1 MNPQQMHMMHLDQR
15 VMQMRQSFPDQQHP
29 MPMHPHQI
37 MMQQQQQHQMMLQQQ
52 QQHAVAQQPSQAR
65 QPEEDKVLVKVK
77 ELIEKTLRDKWN
89 LTLKEASHK
98 LYANG
103 MLDMGKQTNDVNQ
116 GSNFESNLEDFYAT
130 LDQVEVALRC
140 AIDCHQQA
148 QSSNCYMQVPPNP
161 SRLESTS
168 TNPDE
173 FLSYPQYIA
182 VAKKQI
188 AYANDIKQIIS
199 QATTD
204 VVEQRQT
211 LPTQQQQQTQPPAQQ
226 QQVGQQQQQQPPSQ
240 QMGGQQQQMSYP
252 MAGQQPQ
259 SM

>member
-1 MNPQQMHMMHLDQR
+1 MFFYLMFFKQKSIH
-15 VMQMRQSFPDQQHP
+15 RQINWVF
-29 MPMHPHQI
+29 
-37 MMQQQQQHQMMLQQQ
+37 
-52 QQHAVAQQPSQAR
+52 
-65 QPEEDKVLVKVK
+65 
-77 ELIEKTLRDKWN
+77 
-89 LTLKEASHK
+89 
-98 LYANG
+98 
-103 MLDMGKQTNDVNQ
+103 
-116 GSNFESNLEDFYAT
+116 FF
-130 LDQVEVALRC
+130 
-140 AIDCHQQA
+140 
-148 QSSNCYMQVPPNP
+148 
-161 SRLESTS
+161 RLESTS

>member
-1 MNPQQMHMMHLDQR
+1 
-15 VMQMRQSFPDQQHP
+15 
-29 MPMHPHQI
+29 
-37 MMQQQQQHQMMLQQQ
+37 
-52 QQHAVAQQPSQAR
+52 
-65 QPEEDKVLVKVK
+65 
-77 ELIEKTLRDKWN
+77 
-89 LTLKEASHK
+89 
-98 LYANG
+98 

-148 QSSNCYMQVPPNP
+148 QSSNLYMQNPPNP
-161 SRLESTS
+161 SRLDSTS

>member
-1 MNPQQMHMMHLDQR
+1 
-15 VMQMRQSFPDQQHP
+15 
-29 MPMHPHQI
+29 
-37 MMQQQQQHQMMLQQQ
+37 
-52 QQHAVAQQPSQAR
+52 
-65 QPEEDKVLVKVK
+65 
-77 ELIEKTLRDKWN
+77 
-89 LTLKEASHK
+89 
-98 LYANG
+98 

-116 GSNFESNLEDFYAT
+116 GLNFELNLEEFYAT

-148 QSSNCYMQVPPNP
+148 QSSNRYMQIPPNP

-173 FLSYPQYIA
+173 FLSYAQYIA

-204 VVEQRQT
+204 VVEQ
-211 LPTQQQQQTQPPAQQ
+211 
-226 QQVGQQQQQQPPSQ
+226 G
-240 QMGGQQQQMSYP
+240 M
-252 MAGQQPQ
+252 
-259 SM
+259 